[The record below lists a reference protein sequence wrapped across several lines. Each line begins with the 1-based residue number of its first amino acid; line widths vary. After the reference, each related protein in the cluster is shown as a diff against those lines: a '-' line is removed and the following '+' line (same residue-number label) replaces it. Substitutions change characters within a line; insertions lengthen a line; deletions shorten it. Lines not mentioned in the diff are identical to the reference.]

1 MSIDTRGE
9 FGEEIDRLTEA
20 FFRDNEG
27 LSVDEY
33 YEKYASKEYK
43 KFVAECIARIEEAER
58 NNQAL

>member
-33 YEKYASKEYK
+33 YEKYA
-43 KFVAECIARIEEAER
+43 
-58 NNQAL
+58 NNSFTPLDQQSLF